1 MVKKRIGSRK
11 LFLVLSL
18 LLLFDLFL
26 FMSFVSASV
35 FSDFFNNIGGE
46 KQISSS
52 PIYCKHY
59 WHCPVGQVCSGST
72 CELQRDCDPDY
83 SIDFNPQCSAN
94 QVCNP
99 DDSKCTEGECYYN
112 KDCLSPFKVC
122 EHALCVQKSCSSDD
136 ECPVNNDMSDKAKCI
151 SGICIKPMCDKNL
164 SSCGVNG
171 VGICY
176 NSLCLSKQCSINS
189 DCLIGKSCDN
199 GLCFQKQCEVSED
212 CPDFRLPDG
221 TLNKICINSLCKNVQ
236 CLNDQECEIGY
247 VCDKFQCVQSKT
259 CKKHSD
265 CQLENSNRYCIGGS
279 CSGKLECDSIN
290 DCPKG
295 FICNGVECTNTCN
308 LDSECPDFTE
318 AGGGKYQCKNK
329 ICCLNGEC
337 PNLNQVNNEICSD
350 GKDNDGDGL
359 IDYKDPQCVSQ
370 CLSPKQI
377 TSLKL
382 GNGLGAPA
390 MLKEN
395 NSIAGCCL
403 STQCYAVGTG
413 NYGGLIIPGCR
424 DNLNIIETRSS
435 GGSVI
440 ETEICSSAGTSSVWC
455 KKGFV
460 NDGDGNCVQC
470 NPNCGSKI
478 CGQPDDCGSICIAG
492 NSNCIQCTPQCSGKT
507 CGSDNGCGEV
517 CETGSG
523 CTISQ
528 PGQSCSILRP
538 CPGGQSCFQDIC
550 RLNIPPP
557 SCPPGVIC

>member
-359 IDYKDPQCVSQ
+359 IDYPKDH
-370 CLSPKQI
+370 
-377 TSLKL
+377 
-382 GNGLGAPA
+382 G
-390 MLKEN
+390 
-395 NSIAGCCL
+395 
-403 STQCYAVGTG
+403 
-413 NYGGLIIPGCR
+413 
-424 DNLNIIETRSS
+424 
-435 GGSVI
+435 
-440 ETEICSSAGTSSVWC
+440 CSSAGD
-455 KKGFV
+455 
-460 NDGDGNCVQC
+460 NDEDNSPVPISGEC
-470 NPNCGSKI
+470 NPDSARLDDNPCPNQGKCCIQSQNRFICGS
-478 CGQPDDCGSICIAG
+478 C
-492 NSNCIQCTPQCSGKT
+492 
-507 CGSDNGCGEV
+507 DNTE
-517 CETGSG
+517 
-523 CTISQ
+523 
-528 PGQSCSILRP
+528 
-538 CPGGQSCFQDIC
+538 
-550 RLNIPPP
+550 N
-557 SCPPGVIC
+557 SCPPSGVNSDGTLCGVEPDGCIPPCKDNEVCQLINDYQKACVPDNSAGGSCDNDGFCDPGETIKNCPNDCGEGTQPSCTDGIQNQDETGIDCGGQCPICYPQDDSCTSVGGPIF